1 MNKPYKVS
9 LSIGEIFSLKDHD
22 KQTEIEKVNEEQIMR
37 GKTMCFADGLN
48 ENNYYFTLSGMKK
61 AAPTIRGKPF
71 LVHFNLFHS
80 DGLGDH
86 DSNEI
91 AVGYVPDNAEITFE
105 KADDGR
111 TFLCTDVAIWKFY
124 SKELP
129 EILKNAENNKKEVSV
144 ELLVIDSE
152 EQSDY
157 TVIKEFVF
165 CGITILSQDISPAI
179 KNAEMQILKFSNKAK
194 SVFEKLEDFL
204 KFSKEENMTEKEKI
218 ENSEKP
224 KETLENATKVT
235 DVSVRVD
242 TGERIYND
250 DGSTIYT
257 DESHRVST
265 TVVEEVPDVPI
276 QSEKET
282 VDNACNGNEN
292 EQEDEICEKNDN
304 SCEKSENSENEP
316 EKIENSVNDDIQQ
329 KFSSLQNEYT
339 ILKNSYDDL
348 MQKYSVLEEF
358 KKNKDNEVKLQAIE
372 CALNDVS
379 DTLSGDE
386 ISEWRENAKTFSN
399 IDDFKNALKAFA
411 YDVQKSKGIETS
423 QSLRSSITQTY
434 MENSDSNSLWG
445 SLENY

>member
-9 LSIGEIFSLKDHD
+9 LSIGEIFSVKDND
-22 KQTEIEKVNEEQIMR
+22 TQTEIEKVNEEQIMR
-37 GKTMCFADGLN
+37 GKTKCFADGLN
-48 ENNYYFTLSGMKK
+48 ANNYFFTLSGMKK

-91 AVGYVPDNAEITFE
+91 AVGYVPDNAEITYE
-105 KADDGR
+105 KTDDGR
-111 TFLCTDVAIWKFY
+111 TFLCTDVAIWKYY

-129 EILKNAENNKKEVSV
+129 EILKNAEDNKKEVSV

-152 EQSDY
+152 EQEDY

-194 SVFEKLEDFL
+194 SVFDKLEDFL
-204 KFSKEENMTEKEKI
+204 KFSKEEKMAEKEKI

-224 KETLENATKVT
+224 EETLENAVKVT
-235 DVSVRVD
+235 DVSVRVNANES
-242 TGERIYND
+242 TYND
-250 DGSTIYT
+250 DGSCIHIN
-257 DESHRVST
+257 ESHSAST
-265 TVVEEVPDVPI
+265 TVVEQVPDVPI
-276 QSEKET
+276 HSEEET
-282 VDNACNGNEN
+282 VDNSCEEN
-292 EQEDEICEKNDN
+292 EN
-304 SCEKSENSENEP
+304 SCEKSENEP
-316 EKIENSVNDDIQQ
+316 EKIENSANDDIQQ

-386 ISEWRENAKTFSN
+386 ISEWREKAKTFSN
-399 IDDFKNALKAFA
+399 VDDFKNSLKAFA
-411 YDVQKSKGIETS
+411 YDVQKSKGVEAS
-423 QSLRSSITQTY
+423 QSLRNSISQIYIENT
-434 MENSDSNSLWG
+434 NSDSLWG

>member
-9 LSIGEIFSLKDHD
+9 LSIGEIFSVKDND
-22 KQTEIEKVNEEQIMR
+22 TQTEIEKVNEEQIMR
-37 GKTMCFADGLN
+37 GKTKCFADGLN
-48 ENNYYFTLSGMKK
+48 KNNYYFTLSGMKK

-129 EILKNAENNKKEVSV
+129 EILKNAEDNKKEVSV

-224 KETLENATKVT
+224 KDTLENATKVT

-242 TGERIYND
+242 TGECIYND
-250 DGSTIYT
+250 DGSRILT

-276 QSEKET
+276 HSKEET
-282 VDNACNGNEN
+282 VNNAHKDN
-292 EQEDEICEKNDN
+292 EQEDESCEKNDN
-304 SCEKSENSENEP
+304 SCENSENEP

-339 ILKNSYDDL
+339 ILKNSYNDL
-348 MQKYSVLEEF
+348 MQKYSVLEKF
-358 KKNKDNEVKLQAIE
+358 KKNKDNETKLQAIE

-386 ISEWRENAKTFSN
+386 ISEWREKAKTFSN
-399 IDDFKNALKAFA
+399 VDDFRNTLKAFA
-411 YDVQKSKGIETS
+411 YDVQKSKGVETS
-423 QSLRSSITQTY
+423 QSLRSSIPQTY
-434 MENSDSNSLWG
+434 EKKSDSNSLWG